1 MKFLEDFNIKKYVKP
16 KKKTSKPQ
24 GSSSITYTKPL
35 PKGPIPVKKV
45 VPDKIPTKPLPT
57 TSSNKSSIVTKPFF
71 NIPIQSP
78 LPSPTAIKARHN
90 EFVKANARANRA
102 ISDFKSNNVIANATS
117 GIFKGVEFNKRVA
130 PFIDTRPQAVRDF
143 KVKNYAFRKNP
154 IFKWYEK
161 KVPNV
166 GERRS
171 GTGAFSNNGY
181 VRNFTTGLFKVLSS
195 DADPRGMLSDPTRRK
210 IHEMQRANQAKALR
224 AFTKGTGDL
233 IADTIIRPF
242 YQNAWQQA
250 ELKDRLKL
258 RERKMNELYGLNRKQ
273 QTYYVEDDK
282 GRVYAIKGSKNGGD
296 TYSYIDS
303 NGKALSLD
311 ITALPKDKVNTY
323 KNIGLIP
330 RDKVFRVKDGDQ
342 FLSQLLDPNYNSGLL
357 ARDSKGLP
365 YISNKGLK
373 QYLEKNGVRS
383 NSTSLFEAISP
394 KRRADDLMMQRYLVK
409 SADDYVQNKYFGGYP
424 QMSTRS
430 IGANLAI
437 NFLGLGLNLIN
448 RPQQGVSAYI
458 IGKKEGKTA
467 AQIRKDMYAGFVEG
481 KDTSFTEYYL
491 TKKDKHPY
499 LKGLLFDSISDPLLF
514 VDFIAKGGAGVAK
527 GITRA
532 SVKSEITERSLRE
545 VTSKYLGG
553 ARLLNKNEGL
563 TFKESLH
570 SVFETHKLGT
580 VHQTRGV
587 YSRTL
592 GRLKG
597 VQMTADALDNTLPK
611 ALLPNR
617 TKRQLINTMVTN
629 PKQVNKNWI
638 ANVLHEA
645 GFRNN
650 LKEDLADAIYDSY
663 RTSRLVTN
671 TARANKIADST
682 SGAYKVYKK
691 FKAFGEEVDRVDT
704 ALTKAAFPVFTGT
717 VKGTKKVVRAIK
729 ASELKAFVEKA
740 KAFKQMPLS
749 DVFKSEEL
757 LDLTKRRAA
766 KQVDKAVEPLVKNHK
781 LSMELINEESE
792 KYVAAM
798 RYGQH
803 GKTDG
808 LADLIAARDS
818 RLIGTLDDIQHAVV
832 MSEEGY
838 NTAMKIIKESY
849 EDATDI
855 TSVHEFLDNALQ
867 ANDNFRKGLVYVTDD
882 SERKTLSALIDAREN
897 QIFKTQRVLDNT
909 EANRSFKKLSDFMNI
924 IKEQVHTVDNYK
936 ALDQLLT
943 STIEQAHNATHYVD
957 TALQD
962 LVSKR
967 IEQIRTLLKAD
978 ATQEEFNVLLYKIKN
993 DIRTTSFSINKL
1005 KKVTEHTMSIS
1016 DFFNKFKKLK
1026 EELRTK
1032 SVTSTFYK
1040 SDTIESVLKDHA
1052 TKPAVEIISNMQVAH
1067 ADDVIKELKPYLP
1080 EYLQDAIEDIM
1091 DPNIDA
1097 VAERLEQRKLIL
1109 RGEARSV
1116 AAQQPTASG
1125 ISQIDA
1131 LIEQDNKRIS
1141 AGIQEAM
1148 FKRGIKKDAT
1158 ALEQSVADAFDTAN
1172 KRYSSYAKGRLEFT
1186 AKKEQEQLIEELVA
1200 KTERVKTLESSV
1212 ALRQSIGDTVSKVKQ
1227 ELTERLGSV
1236 DNSVRESLKNTAEY
1250 LNREHTVL
1258 NIADTKA
1265 DITEPLLDFVAD
1277 FINERAIKA
1286 YDFKELQL
1294 ALSDFI
1300 DDTLDALGYD
1310 KHNISATAK
1319 TELVNN
1325 IAPQIADTIDNY
1337 SKAYLSISDISHYD
1351 FINAVTDSADNVL
1364 PKDTVASL
1372 RKSIEHSTEQIKAN
1386 ITEQLDR
1393 VAGEKV
1399 LDELVQNNKSLT
1411 RSLEFKDI
1419 RHNIVDKILD
1429 SARQYAHASEVP
1441 LTLDAQRNM
1450 VKEVLTGAI
1459 NATELRGDILNK
1471 VLADNELID
1480 TLLPYISDVINK
1492 YRVAD
1497 KAIIDYTKQFA
1508 DEVFSV
1514 VEKNT
1519 AAQRKVMEANIAEAS
1534 RFRVDTKLGGK
1545 AVEPIKMEHFVN
1557 DITEFTNAFINKD
1570 WKTVC
1575 MLLNIK
1581 ADSNMAT
1588 FVRHLDVF
1596 LTESISDTITQL
1608 RLLDAAASA
1617 PLANRLAN
1625 IEHTLVKAR
1634 ETAKFTDITLERDT
1648 TVRAI
1653 KANAAQVEAT
1663 AQRMYKTQKGLFT
1676 TADYYMQRLDNFMQA
1691 GALDKI
1697 VESYRAV
1704 DDYKTATLLE
1714 QLAALK
1720 DEIANKKKANAAFL
1734 SSLEEAE
1741 TVLSPELYN
1750 VYKDALFDA
1759 RDLGHE
1765 AMRRPELLAPD
1776 FVDHVMEQHYY
1787 QYAKA
1792 NYNLDKTIGDLYSFS
1807 KSKLSKTY
1815 EIDKDILDRLAVG
1828 HTAGVD
1834 TYRTVLTNIVQDPD
1848 GFRELVEKTKSGKDV
1863 FIFDTETLG
1872 LNTKR
1877 NTNHVFSMG
1886 LYKLDAARCDLLH
1899 YDELLERYTSESIN
1913 KYMRAL
1919 LEDADA
1925 GKGYKEILNKL
1936 PNSVIDN
1943 GVHPDTAFMDLAEFK
1958 KLYGYDG
1965 APIENAGEIF
1975 AENIMHTMREM
1986 QGTDTINLHNIILCG
2001 FNNHGFD
2008 NVVMANNAPE
2018 IAMLFR
2024 DVPQNIDILSNIKAK
2039 HGLFISDKDR
2049 NIIGNLYNTLLSNVH
2064 DTGVPKFKHAY
2075 PSRLIDTYDRF
2086 YSGLQRLG
2094 HGATS
2099 LDSAVAHNKYVP
2111 TASALDTLFGSTP
2124 RHIDLNAAAEGVRE
2138 QKFML
2143 KSINHLKDDNLIV
2156 EHTFNLIPTNERSW
2170 EVGYLAMRLENNNL
2184 TRAEYEAMYKA
2195 GELEKYKHVISNW
2208 FYILDSNPEVD
2219 LLKLTP
2225 EEFIARAD
2233 ELREAADVMTGG
2245 QTSNVI
2251 RWINGV
2257 ADGGY
2262 DYFQSFAVQN
2272 KVSQKMTEWFGENL
2286 NNYRA
2291 IETYRQLAS
2300 NIQNNIR
2307 YNTDDIF
2314 ALEKHAENTIIA
2326 WRELAN
2332 YCAKDPELAHTWYIF
2347 KLQNFE
2353 ALPLTE
2359 RIAVLEELIMGKKFG
2374 LRTRLFGDGDIIARV
2389 NPLAY
2394 FEFTENTKD
2403 IINYIY
2409 DTRRHNGYNL
2419 FEKELEYFTRESKGA
2434 AYEIASELERVKHDT
2449 DAFEEFA
2456 ERLSGITGGASVAKH
2471 TMAVALQPVNE
2482 LKKQIVHILNET
2494 TSSTSVTDL
2503 YADLNKIRDV
2513 WEEVHHTRVKAL
2525 VSDMLQNEDAILEH
2539 LITPDFNGMMFLR
2552 FSPDD
2557 DNIKL
2562 VDQLLSETHPSSKY
2576 LQVRYL
2582 DKEQAIAVTLNKNCD
2597 LDDEALHLLD
2607 TGRTIPRNNIVGKNM
2622 PTELLNTF
2630 SKRIDNLDR
2639 LAKDSVLRLYYESLQ
2654 NLAAY
2659 SRHSF
2664 RDYTHGLL
2672 DVKKIDQLRAVFDPE
2687 NMMDLDKFGMQTIDG
2702 FVSAG
2707 SYLTLAPLVP
2717 INDVKFYTNPL
2728 LTIET
2733 LLKRNAEQALD
2744 SHTTTAY
2751 FLRNGDLNSLNH
2763 FDLSDKEW
2771 FRVLDQL
2778 EDSFVVCAMGTDDK
2792 NAKYL
2797 SKLEQQIKTA
2807 KSTNNLKELERLGE
2821 EYRAYNPVQIKAFDI
2836 RTSVDLQRAKEA
2848 EAVLVPRVVY
2858 ETLYG
2863 HVNNFTPTNPIAR
2876 KWNRYVTMMKAFY
2889 ISTLGTA
2896 MRNYIDETIKTYID
2910 VGWEGVPI
2918 VHRARFQA
2926 MADLSDYNQIMAA
2939 IKKDLNTGQLIKKNI
2954 NSPHALA
2961 HQRLVDKGIIDTPY
2975 YFNIPISDAQKY
2987 YGYLAEAGILPRH
3000 LTERMDASNFLR
3012 MHAFMLEGASG
3023 GTQAGE
3029 IQARALAHSIPELEG
3044 VAARNKGVFGTLGA
3058 FLKMPDKDL
3067 DSYVSMGNYLFS
3079 KGVSAALTP
3088 MAYTE
3093 QITRL
3098 THMYTLEELGIG
3110 KIEAFSRI
3118 SKTHFNYDVKDRAA
3132 VYAQLLFPFF
3142 NFTKLNIDYWMNV
3155 WTKDAHSIHNLLR
3168 LNQQNL
3174 KEALDDNY
3182 ERTRNGQWVD
3192 MSYLNHAMAGNP
3204 RIPNPAQNEGQA
3216 AWLKLNPSFYD
3227 AYNFLLDP
3235 MNQGMQDIFSPIQ
3248 NVLQDRHFFDG
3259 AIKAGIFNQGYGGNG
3274 LMDFLPLIG
3283 STILPMH
3290 ENKLRYI
3297 DKTFTEYRNDTFAQL
3312 LKSPGSFAQLP
3323 TILAFSKIDFGEDY
3337 EKFNRFL
3344 NANGYAYDF
3353 YTRQIKPIKDCVAR
3367 DSKELSMYMYKK
3379 YGLVYDYITKTFV
3392 PAYLSKDPVTRNV
3405 SFKTPHS
3412 QAQWSDIQALA
3423 KLYQN
3428 KGYDFVS
3435 GSFVDLETKGAIFD
3449 RKQYEAWQ
3457 RKRGYEKEY
3466 LTNTWV
3472 PLGTARAHSYGEAA
3486 EYMRTKGMEWDYILK
3501 KYVPSGT
3508 ALAHNYKEANRL
3520 YGRYGFEYD
3529 YARNAYVPKGRA
3541 TVNNFNE
3548 YKRFQRERNG
3558 LEWDYATRQWV
3569 PLGTAKAS
3577 SWKDLYGDDWHR
3589 RRHFHKHWKRR
3600 KGHKFKR
3607 FDTWEEVV
3615 EFQRGRGLAW
3625 DSITRKWVKLGTEA
3639 TWDDLVEYKKSK
3651 GLGWDRINKQWVE
3664 LDKVP
3669 TWDQYQKYKES
3680 QGLEWDYIQKTWVP
3694 KGSAIGKKWK
3704 DFQNYK
3710 KSTGKTYDYIQQRYV
3725 GGKKM
3730 KTPKAQFNYD
3740 YHMKYHVG
3748 KIKPKRNYLDS
3759 MIHKYINNQ
3768 DPNVRYNITTMP
3780 SLNMYQVK
3788 SLRTKRPVP
3797 RMRLQEVQRMQTSF
3811 VKYYKK
3817 SQSI

>member
-1 MKFLEDFNIKKYVKP
+1 MKFLEDFNVNKYVT
-16 KKKTSKPQ
+16 KKTSKKK
-24 GSSSITYTKPL
+24 GSSSITYK
-35 PKGPIPVKKV
+35 KPIPKPI
-45 VPDKIPTKPLPT
+45 PDKIPTKVLPT
-57 TSSNKSSIVTKPFF
+57 PKEIKKKHEVIVAANQRATEAINQFKA
-71 NIPIQSP
+71 NNPI
-78 LPSPTAIKARHN
+78 
-90 EFVKANARANRA
+90 VKASAPAFKRATKAVN
-102 ISDFKSNNVIANATS
+102 DFQKNYHITKSTGFMTNIEHNSHA
-117 GIFKGVEFNKRVA
+117 IFKDPVKPVSVK
-130 PFIDTRPQAVRDF
+130 TRDF
-143 KVKNYAFRKNP
+143 KVKDYAFRKKP
-154 IFKWYEK
+154 IFRWYEK
-161 KVPNV
+161 QVPDWKD
-166 GERRS
+166 RRS
-171 GTGAFSNNGY
+171 DISRFGSKRLGMLTSGLFDL
-181 VRNFTTGLFKVLSS
+181 FTT
-195 DADPRGMLSDPTRRK
+195 DADPRGKLSSARGLELYK
-210 IHEMQRANQAKALR
+210 MQRAQQDRAMQKIKAG
-224 AFTKGTGDL
+224 AAGTFAEFIL
-233 IADTIIRPF
+233 RPF
-242 YQNAWQQA
+242 YTNAWRKA
-250 ELKDRLKL
+250 ENKDRAQLAQG
-258 RERKMNELYGLNRKQ
+258 KMQELYGLKRKQ
-273 QTYYVEDDK
+273 ESYYLVDDK
-282 GRVYAIKGSKNGGD
+282 GNAYVIKGSKTGGD
-296 TYSYIDS
+296 TYSYFNND
-303 NGKALSLD
+303 GKALSLD
-311 ITALPKDKVNTY
+311 ITAISTTQLDKY
-323 KNIGLIP
+323 KKIGLIP
-330 RDKVFRVKDGDQ
+330 KDRIFRVKGTGEQ
-342 FLSQLLDPNYNSGLL
+342 VFSELFDPSYNTGLL

-365 YISNKGLK
+365 YISKKGILSYLQSRGTTYNRFAFETLTPVK
-373 QYLEKNGVRS
+373 RLERGDRDRVIDQYLTKTAN
-383 NSTSLFEAISP
+383 
-394 KRRADDLMMQRYLVK
+394 
-409 SADDYVQNKYFGGYP
+409 DYVQNKYFGNYAPISYRPVGF
-424 QMSTRS
+424 SL
-430 IGANLAI
+430 GANALVFGAD
-437 NFLGLGLNLIN
+437 LLN
-448 RPQQGVSAYI
+448 RPQQGVAAYMQ
-458 IGKKEGKTA
+458 GKREHKSA
-467 AQIRKDMYAGFVEG
+467 AQIRKDVYKGFAEG
-481 KDTSFTEYYL
+481 KDFSFTEYYK
-491 TKKDKHPY
+491 TKGDKY
-499 LKGLLFDSISDPLLF
+499 AFQKGIFMDIATDPLLF
-514 VDFIAKGGAGVAK
+514 LNFIAKGGAMVTKQLVKHG
-527 GITRA
+527 
-532 SVKSEITERSLRE
+532 VKSEITERSLRTVSE
-545 VTSKYLGG
+545 RYLSG
-553 ARLLNKNEGL
+553 ARLLNRNEGL

-570 SVFETHKLGT
+570 SVFDTHKFGT
-580 VHQTRGV
+580 VRQAREVHA
-587 YSRTL
+587 RTL

-597 VQMTADALDNTLPK
+597 VEMTADALDNTLPK

-617 TKRQLINTMVTN
+617 TKGQLINTMITN
-629 PKQVNKNWI
+629 PKQVTKPWI

-645 GFRNN
+645 GFRNAF
-650 LKEDLADAIYDSY
+650 KEDLASAIYDSY
-663 RTSRLVTN
+663 RTSGLISN
-671 TARANKIADST
+671 TVKAHKVSDSVARS
-682 SGAYKVYKK
+682 YEFYKK
-691 FKAFGEEVDRVDT
+691 FKAVGQHIDNLDT
-704 ALTKAAFPVFTGT
+704 AITKAVFPMFTGT
-717 VKGTKKVVRAIK
+717 VKGAKFAVKKLK
-729 ASELKAFVEKA
+729 ATELKKFVTAA
-740 KAFKQMPLS
+740 KAFRES
-749 DVFKSEEL
+749 THTDIFKSEEL
-757 LDLTKRRAA
+757 LEATRRRSA
-766 KQVDKAVEPLVKNHK
+766 KQVERVVEPVVKKHMISTEAMDEVAK
-781 LSMELINEESE
+781 QI
-792 KYVAAM
+792 VAAR
-798 RYGQH
+798 RYGQY
-803 GKTDG
+803 GYTDD
-808 LADLIAARDS
+808 LAEIVAARDS
-818 RLIGTLDDIQHAVV
+818 KLIGTLDDIQHAVA
-832 MSEEGY
+832 MSKDGY
-838 NTAMKIIKESY
+838 DTAMKIIKESY
-849 EDATDI
+849 EDAADI
-855 TSVHEFLDNALQ
+855 TSVHEFLENTLET
-867 ANDNFRKGLVYVTDD
+867 NNNFRKGLTYVSDD
-882 SERKTLSALIDAREN
+882 AKRATLGTLIDAREN
-897 QIFKTQRVLDNT
+897 QIYRTIQLLDHT
-909 EANRSFKKLSDFMNI
+909 EANRSFRSLSDFINI
-924 IKEQVHTVDNYK
+924 IKEQVRSVDNYK

-943 STIEQAHNATHYVD
+943 DNIEQAHNAAHYSD

-967 IEQIRTLLKAD
+967 IEQTRALLKAD
-978 ATQEEFNVLLYKIKN
+978 ATQEEFNILFNKIRN
-993 DIRTTSFSINKL
+993 DIKTTSFSINKL
-1005 KKVTEHTMSIS
+1005 KKVTEHTMSVS
-1016 DFFNKFKKLK
+1016 DFFKKFKKIK

-1040 SDTIESVLKDHA
+1040 EDTIESALKDHA
-1052 TKPAVEIISNMQVAH
+1052 TKPAVEVLSSMQVAH
-1067 ADDVIKELKPYLP
+1067 TEDVIKELKPYLP
-1080 EYLQDAIEDIM
+1080 EYLQDAIEDVM

-1109 RGEARSV
+1109 RGEARAVV
-1116 AAQQPTASG
+1116 AQESTAGG
-1125 ISQIDA
+1125 INQIDE
-1131 LIEQDNKRIS
+1131 LIKQDNKRI
-1141 AGIQEAM
+1141 ATGIQEAM
-1148 FKRGIKKDAT
+1148 FKHSVKKDAT
-1158 ALEQSVADAFDTAN
+1158 ALEQSVASAFDTAN
-1172 KRYSSYAKGRLEFT
+1172 KRYSSYTKGRLEFT
-1186 AKKEQEQLIEELVA
+1186 AKKEQEQLIKELVA

-1227 ELTERLGSV
+1227 EITERLGSV
-1236 DNSVRESLKNTAEY
+1236 DNSVRESLKDTAEY

-1265 DITEPLLDFVAD
+1265 EITEPLLDFVAD

-1325 IAPQIADTIDNY
+1325 IAPQIADTINNY

-1351 FINAVTDSADNVL
+1351 FINAVTDSANNVL

-1399 LDELVQNNKSLT
+1399 LDELVQSNKNLA

-1441 LTLDAQRNM
+1441 LALDAQRNM
-1450 VKEVLTGAI
+1450 IKEVLTGAI

-1471 VLADNELID
+1471 VLADDVLID
-1480 TLLPYISDVINK
+1480 TLLPYVSDVINK

-1508 DEVFSV
+1508 DEVFSA

-1625 IEHTLVKAR
+1625 IEHTLTKAR

-1697 VESYRAV
+1697 VESYRAA
-1704 DDYKTATLLE
+1704 DDYKTATLVE

-1741 TVLSPELYN
+1741 TVLSPELYTI
-1750 VYKDALFDA
+1750 YKDALFDA

-1765 AMRRPELLAPD
+1765 AMKRPELLAPD
-1776 FVDHVMEQHYY
+1776 FVDHVIEQHYY

-1815 EIDKDILDRLAVG
+1815 EIDKEILDRLAVG
-1828 HTAGVD
+1828 HTAGID

-1848 GFRELVEKTKSGKDV
+1848 SFRELVAKAKSGKDV

-1913 KYMRAL
+1913 KYMQAL

-1925 GKGYKEILNKL
+1925 GKGYKEVLNKL

-1943 GVHPDTAFMDLAEFK
+1943 GVHPDTAFIDLAEFK

-1965 APIENAGEIF
+1965 EPIENAGEIF

-1986 QGTDTINLHNIILCG
+1986 QGTDTIDLHNIILCG

-2018 IAMLFR
+2018 ISMLFR

-2039 HGLFISDKDR
+2039 HGLLISDKDR
-2049 NIIGNLYNTLLSNVH
+2049 NIIGNLYNTLLSNVY
-2064 DTGVPKFKHAY
+2064 DAGVPKFKHAY

-2111 TASALDTLFGSTP
+2111 AASALDTLFGQTP
-2124 RHIDLNAAAEGVRE
+2124 KHIDLNSAAEGVRE

-2143 KSINHLKDDNLIV
+2143 KSINHMKDDNLIV

-2170 EVGYLAMRLENNNL
+2170 EAGYLAMRLENSNL
-2184 TRAEYEAMYKA
+2184 TRAEYEVMYKA

-2307 YNTDDIF
+2307 YNADDIF

-2326 WRELAN
+2326 WRELAD
-2332 YCAKDPELAHTWYIF
+2332 YCAKDPELAHTGYIF

-2353 ALPLTE
+2353 SLPLTE

-2374 LRTRLFGDGDIIARV
+2374 MRARLFGDGDIIARV
-2389 NPLAY
+2389 NPLTY

-2419 FEKELEYFTRESKGA
+2419 FEKELEFFTRESKGA
-2434 AYEIASELERVKHDT
+2434 AYEIASELERVKYDT
-2449 DAFEEFA
+2449 EAFEEFA

-2494 TSSTSVTDL
+2494 TSSTSVADL

-2525 VSDMLQNEDAILEH
+2525 VSDMLQNDDAILEH

-2562 VDQLLSETHPSSKY
+2562 VDQLLSETHPNSKY

-2597 LDDEALHLLD
+2597 LDDDVLHLLD
-2607 TGRTIPRNNIVGKNM
+2607 TGRTIPRNNIVGKSM

-2630 SKRIDNLDR
+2630 TKRIDNLDK
-2639 LAKDSVLRLYYESLQ
+2639 LAKDSVLRLYYETLQ

-2659 SRHSF
+2659 SRHNF

-2672 DVKKIDQLRAVFDPE
+2672 DVKKIDQLRKVFDPE

-2728 LTIET
+2728 LTVET

-2792 NAKYL
+2792 SAKYL
-2797 SKLEQQIKTA
+2797 SKLERQIKEA

-2836 RTSVDLQRAKEA
+2836 KTSVDLQRAKDA
-2848 EAVLVPRVVY
+2848 DAVLIPRVVY

-3000 LTERMDASNFLR
+3000 LTERMDANNFLR

-3044 VAARNKGVFGTLGA
+3044 VAARNPGVFGTLGA
-3058 FLKMPDKDL
+3058 FLKIPDKDL
-3067 DSYVSMGNYLFS
+3067 DSFKSMGDYLFS
-3079 KGVSAALTP
+3079 KGISAALTP

-3093 QITRL
+3093 QVTRL
-3098 THMYTLEELGIG
+3098 THMYTLEELGVG
-3110 KIEAFSRI
+3110 KLEAFSRI
-3118 SKTHFNYDVKDRAA
+3118 SKTHFNYDIKDRAA
-3132 VYAQLLFPFF
+3132 VYAQMLFPFF
-3142 NFTKLNIDYWMNV
+3142 NFTKLNLDYWMNV
-3155 WTKDAHSIHNLLR
+3155 WTKDAHSVHNLLR
-3168 LNQQNL
+3168 INQQNF
-3174 KEALDDNY
+3174 KEAVNDNY
-3182 ERTRNGQWVD
+3182 EKTKNGQWVD
-3192 MSYLNHAMAGNP
+3192 MSYLYHAMAGNP
-3204 RIPNPAQNEGQA
+3204 RIPNPAGNPGQA

-3227 AYNFLLDP
+3227 AYNFLSDP
-3235 MNQGMQDIFSPIQ
+3235 INQGMQDLFSPLQ
-3248 NVLQDRHFFDG
+3248 NVLQDTSFF
-3259 AIKAGIFNQGYGGNG
+3259 KSTVQAGIFNQSYGNNG
-3274 LMDFLPLIG
+3274 LRDFLPLIG

-3297 DKTFTEYRNDTFAQL
+3297 DKTYTRFRNDTFAQL
-3312 LKSPGSFAQLP
+3312 LKSPLSFAQLP
-3323 TILAFSKIDFGEDY
+3323 TILAFSKIDFGGDY
-3337 EKFNRFL
+3337 NKFDMFL
-3344 NANGYAYDF
+3344 NANGYSYDF
-3353 YTRQIKPIKDCVAR
+3353 YTRQIKPTAECKAR
-3367 DSKELSMYMYKK
+3367 DAKELSAYMYKK
-3379 YGLVYDYITKTFV
+3379 HGLVFDFITGTFI

-3405 SFKTPHS
+3405 SFKTAHS
-3412 QAQWSDIQALA
+3412 SAQWSDIQALA
-3423 KLYQN
+3423 ELYKN
-3428 KGYDFVS
+3428 KRYDFVS
-3435 GSFVDLETKGAIFD
+3435 GSFVDIKAPGAIFD
-3449 RKQYEAWQ
+3449 RKQYEKWQ
-3457 RKRGYEKEY
+3457 HSQGYEKEY

-3472 PLGTARAHSYGEAA
+3472 PIGTARAHSYGEAA
-3486 EYMRTKGMEWDYILK
+3486 EYMRTRGMEWDYILK

-3508 ALAHNYKEANRL
+3508 ALAHNYKEANKL
-3520 YGRYGFEYD
+3520 YAAYGLEYD

-3577 SWKDLYGDDWHR
+3577 SWKDLYGDGWHR

-3694 KGSAIGKKWK
+3694 KGAAIGKKWK

-3710 KSTGKTYDYIQQRYV
+3710 KSTGKTYDYVQQRYV

-3730 KTPKAQFNYD
+3730 RTPKAQFNYD

-3759 MIHKYINNQ
+3759 MIDKYINNQ

>member
-311 ITALPKDKVNTY
+311 ITALPKGRVNIY
-323 KNIGLIP
+323 KSIGLIP

-373 QYLEKNGVRS
+373 QYLENNGVRS
-383 NSTSLFEAISP
+383 NSMSLFEALSP

-437 NFLGLGLNLIN
+437 NFLGLGLNIIN

-458 IGKKEGKTA
+458 IGNKEGKTA
-467 AQIRKDMYAGFVEG
+467 SQIRKDMYAGFVEG

-514 VDFIAKGGAGVAK
+514 TDFIAKGGAGVAK
-527 GITRA
+527 GITKA

-545 VTSKYLGG
+545 VTNKYLGG

-570 SVFETHKLGT
+570 TVFETHKLGT

-729 ASELKAFVEKA
+729 ASELKSFVEKA
-740 KAFKQMPLS
+740 KALKQMPLS
-749 DVFKSEEL
+749 DVFKSDEL
-757 LDLTKRRAA
+757 LDLTKRRAV
-766 KQVDKAVEPLVKNHK
+766 KQVDKAVEPLVKNHM
-781 LSMELINEESE
+781 LSMELINEGAE
-792 KYVAAM
+792 KYEAAV

-803 GKTDG
+803 GKTDN

-818 RLIGTLDDIQHAVV
+818 QLIDTLDNIQTAV
-832 MSEEGY
+832 SSKENGY
-838 NTAMKIIKESY
+838 GTAMRIIKDTY
-849 EDATDI
+849 DDAADV

-867 ANDNFRKGLVYVTDD
+867 SNNNFREGLVYVTDD
-882 SERKTLSALIDAREN
+882 SERKTLSALLNAREN
-897 QIFKTQRVLDNT
+897 QIYKTQRVLDNT
-909 EANRSFKKLSDFMNI
+909 EATKRLKDLAQFTNIAKQQVRSV
-924 IKEQVHTVDNYK
+924 ENYT
-936 ALDQLLT
+936 ALEKYLVE
-943 STIEQAHNATHYVD
+943 SIEQAHNATHYVD
-957 TALQD
+957 THLQE
-962 LVSKR
+962 LVTKR
-967 IEQIRTLLKAD
+967 IDEVKELLRSD
-978 ATQEEFNVLLYKIKN
+978 ATTREFNH
-993 DIRTTSFSINKL
+993 TINQIIGDVKSTASQLKTL
-1005 KKVTEHTMSIS
+1005 KKESKAVSIS
-1016 DFFNKFKKLK
+1016 SFFSKFNKVK
-1026 EELRTK
+1026 EELGAK
-1032 SVTSTFYK
+1032 SVKSTFYK
-1040 SDTIESVLKDHA
+1040 DNTIEQVLKDKA
-1052 TKPAVEIISNMQVAH
+1052 TANAFTTLTDISDEYISV
-1067 ADDVIKELKPYLP
+1067 VSGLKQYLP
-1080 EYLQDAIEDIM
+1080 EYLHSALDDVMNVNVDDLALQTARRKVLRRGEDIEK
-1091 DPNIDA
+1091 A
-1097 VAERLEQRKLIL
+1097 V
-1109 RGEARSV
+1109 S
-1116 AAQQPTASG
+1116 S
-1125 ISQIDA
+1125 D
-1131 LIEQDNKRIS
+1131 
-1141 AGIQEAM
+1141 
-1148 FKRGIKKDAT
+1148 IK
-1158 ALEQSVADAFDTAN
+1158 
-1172 KRYSSYAKGRLEFT
+1172 Y
-1186 AKKEQEQLIEELVA
+1186 
-1200 KTERVKTLESSV
+1200 
-1212 ALRQSIGDTVSKVKQ
+1212 IG
-1227 ELTERLGSV
+1227 
-1236 DNSVRESLKNTAEY
+1236 
-1250 LNREHTVL
+1250 
-1258 NIADTKA
+1258 
-1265 DITEPLLDFVAD
+1265 
-1277 FINERAIKA
+1277 
-1286 YDFKELQL
+1286 
-1294 ALSDFI
+1294 LSDFPNGI
-1300 DDTLDALGYD
+1300 TDLMQTLETQDFKKLSTLLNLD
-1310 KHNISATAK
+1310 
-1319 TELVNN
+1319 VNSN
-1325 IAPQIADTIDNY
+1325 M
-1337 SKAYLSISDISHYD
+1337 
-1351 FINAVTDSADNVL
+1351 VTF
-1364 PKDTVASL
+1364 
-1372 RKSIEHSTEQIKAN
+1372 
-1386 ITEQLDR
+1386 
-1393 VAGEKV
+1393 
-1399 LDELVQNNKSLT
+1399 VQ
-1411 RSLEFKDI
+1411 
-1419 RHNIVDKILD
+1419 HLD
-1429 SARQYAHASEVP
+1429 SYIEESVSE
-1441 LTLDAQRNM
+1441 A
-1450 VKEVLTGAI
+1450 
-1459 NATELRGDILNK
+1459 
-1471 VLADNELID
+1471 ID
-1480 TLLPYISDVINK
+1480 TLRL
-1492 YRVAD
+1492 
-1497 KAIIDYTKQFA
+1497 ID
-1508 DEVFSV
+1508 S
-1514 VEKNT
+1514 
-1519 AAQRKVMEANIAEAS
+1519 
-1534 RFRVDTKLGGK
+1534 
-1545 AVEPIKMEHFVN
+1545 
-1557 DITEFTNAFINKD
+1557 
-1570 WKTVC
+1570 KTG
-1575 MLLNIK
+1575 
-1581 ADSNMAT
+1581 
-1588 FVRHLDVF
+1588 
-1596 LTESISDTITQL
+1596 
-1608 RLLDAAASA
+1608 A
-1617 PLANRLAN
+1617 PLANYLADV
-1625 IEHTLVKAR
+1625 ESTLIKTRNA
-1634 ETAKFTDITLERDT
+1634 AKYEDITLDQFT

-1653 KANAAQVEAT
+1653 KANAAQLEAT
-1663 AQRMYKTQKGLFT
+1663 AQDIYKQNKHLFKT
-1676 TADYYMQRLDNFMQA
+1676 GDYYLERVDRLIKSEMLDN
-1691 GALDKI
+1691 I
-1697 VESYRAV
+1697 IESYRLA
-1704 DDYKTATLLE
+1704 DDYKTATTVE
-1714 QLAALK
+1714 QLATFA
-1720 DEIANKKKANAAFL
+1720 DDIAKKKKANAL
-1734 SSLEEAE
+1734 LSSSLEEAE
-1741 TVLSPELYN
+1741 SALSPELYN
-1750 VYKDALFDA
+1750 IYRDALFDA
-1759 RDLGHE
+1759 RDLGHS
-1765 AMRRPELLAPD
+1765 AMEHPEFLAPD
-1776 FVDHVMEQHYY
+1776 FVDHVIEQHYY

-1792 NYNLDKTIGDLYSFS
+1792 NYNIDKTIGDLYSFS
-1807 KSKLSKTY
+1807 KSDLSKKY
-1815 EIDKDILDRLAVG
+1815 DIDKEILDRLSIG
-1828 HTAGVD
+1828 HTAGID
-1834 TYRTVLTNIVQDPD
+1834 TYRSILTNIVHDPESFGD
-1848 GFRELVEKTKSGKDV
+1848 LIERAKAGRDV

-1886 LYKLDAARCDLLH
+1886 LYKLDPERCSLLK
-1899 YDELLERYTSESIN
+1899 YDKELERYTSESIN
-1913 KYMRAL
+1913 EFMRAL
-1919 LEDADA
+1919 LKDADS
-1925 GKGYKEILNKL
+1925 GNGYKEILNKI
-1936 PNSVIDN
+1936 PNYLIDN
-1943 GVHPDTAFMDLAEFK
+1943 GWHPDTSFMDIATFK
-1958 KLYGYDG
+1958 KMYGHEGYR
-1965 APIENAGEIF
+1965 IENDVF
-1975 AENIMHTMREM
+1975 ANNIVNTMQEM
-1986 QGTDTINLHNIILCG
+1986 QGTPTLDLHNVVLCG

-2008 NVVMANNAPE
+2008 NVVLANNCPE
-2018 IAMLFR
+2018 IAALFR
-2024 DVPQNIDILSNIKAK
+2024 DVPQNIDMLVNIKAK
-2039 HGLFISDKDR
+2039 HGLIISDKDK
-2049 NIIGNLYNTLLSNVH
+2049 NIIGNLYNSLLSALH
-2064 DTGVPKFKHAY
+2064 DTDIEKFKYAY
-2075 PSRLIDTYDRF
+2075 PSRLIDSYDRF
-2086 YSGLQRLG
+2086 YSTLQRLG
-2094 HGATS
+2094 HSATS
-2099 LDSAVAHNKYVP
+2099 LDVAVAHGTDGTQY
-2111 TASALDTLFGSTP
+2111 ASALDTLFKNTP
-2124 RHIDLNAAAEGVRE
+2124 ESIDLNLVASELRE
-2138 QKFML
+2138 QKFLL
-2143 KSINHLKDDNLIV
+2143 KSINHLKDDSLIV
-2156 EHTFNLIPTNERSW
+2156 DHIFNLIPSNERAW
-2170 EVGYLAMRLENNNL
+2170 ETGYLVMKLDNPKL
-2184 TRAEYEAMYKA
+2184 TRAEYEALYKS
-2195 GELEKYKHVISNW
+2195 GELAKYETTISNW
-2208 FYILDSNPEVD
+2208 FHILDSSPEIDV
-2219 LLKLTP
+2219 LKLTP
-2225 EEFIARAD
+2225 EEFIVKAD
-2233 ELREAADVMTGG
+2233 ELRAAADVMTGG
-2245 QTSNVI
+2245 QTSNII
-2251 RWINGV
+2251 RWINGI

-2262 DYFQSFAVQN
+2262 SYFQTLAVQN
-2272 KVSQKMTEWFGENL
+2272 KVNKNMLDWFGHVM
-2286 NNYRA
+2286 NNYHA
-2291 IETYRQLAS
+2291 IETYRQLTA
-2300 NIQNNIR
+2300 NIQNNLR
-2307 YNTDDIF
+2307 HNADDIF
-2314 ALEKHAENTIIA
+2314 DIDNRMLLTGIA
-2326 WRELAN
+2326 WRELKD
-2332 YCAKDPELAHTWYIF
+2332 YCLARPELANALYIF
-2347 KLQNFE
+2347 NIDFDARTVSEKF
-2353 ALPLTE
+2353 A
-2359 RIAVLEELIMGKKFG
+2359 ILEELIMGKKYG
-2374 LRTRLFGDGDIIARV
+2374 MRETLFGTSDSAVR
-2389 NPLAY
+2389 LLSSAY
-2394 FEFTENTKD
+2394 FDFSEDTVEV
-2403 IINYIY
+2403 INYIFN
-2409 DTRRHNGYNL
+2409 TRKHNNYYL
-2419 FEKELEYFTRESKGA
+2419 FDKEIEFFTRNAKGA
-2434 AYEIASELERVKHDT
+2434 AYEIASELERVKYDT

-2456 ERLSGITGGASVAKH
+2456 ERLSGITGGASVEKH
-2471 TMAVALQPVNE
+2471 TMAVALQPINN
-2482 LKKQIVHILNET
+2482 LRKQIVRILN
-2494 TSSTSVTDL
+2494 STDAKNTITNLYYDL
-2503 YADLNKIRDV
+2503 QQIKNV
-2513 WEEVHHTRVKAL
+2513 WDGVHHTRVKAL

-2552 FSPDD
+2552 FSSDD

-2562 VDQLLSETHPSSKY
+2562 VDQLLTGTHPNSKY

-2582 DKEQAIAVTLNKNCD
+2582 EKDEVVAVTLNELCD
-2597 LDDEALHLLD
+2597 LDDKALHLLD
-2607 TGRTIPRNNIVGKNM
+2607 TGKTIQRNNIIGRSM

-2630 SKRIDNLDR
+2630 KKQIDKLDT
-2639 LAKDSVLRLYYESLQ
+2639 LAPDSVLKLYYESLQ

-2659 SRHSF
+2659 SKHNF

-2672 DVKKIDQLRAVFDPE
+2672 NVEKIDQLREVFDAA

-2707 SYLTLAPLVP
+2707 AYLTLEPPKAV
-2717 INDVKFYTNPL
+2717 NGVKFYNNPL
-2728 LTIET
+2728 LTAET

-2744 SHTTTAY
+2744 SHTTVAY
-2751 FLRNGDLNSLNH
+2751 FLRNEDLNSLNK

-2778 EDSFVVCAMGTDDK
+2778 EDSFVVCAMGTDNK
-2792 NAKYL
+2792 NKKYL
-2797 SKLEQQIKTA
+2797 SKIEAQIREAKKADDVKT
-2807 KSTNNLKELERLGE
+2807 LERLGE
-2821 EYRAYNPVQIKAFDI
+2821 EYRAYNPVQLKSFEIKSS
-2836 RTSVDLQRAKEA
+2836 RDLQRAKEA
-2848 EAVLVPRVVY
+2848 NAVLVPRVVY

-2863 HVNNFTPTNPIAR
+2863 HVNNFTPTNPILR
-2876 KWNRYVTMMKAFY
+2876 GYNRYVTMMKAFY

-2926 MADLSDYNQIMAA
+2926 MADLSDYNQIIDA
-2939 IKKDLNTGQLIKKNI
+2939 IKKDLNTGQLIKGKL
-2954 NSPHALA
+2954 NSAEARA
-2961 HQRLVDKGIIDTPY
+2961 HQRLIQKGFADTPH
-2975 YFNIPISDAQKY
+2975 YFNIPVSDAQKY
-2987 YGYLAEAGILPRH
+2987 YGYLAEAGILPKH

-3142 NFTKLNIDYWMNV
+3142 NFTKLNIDYWMNA

-3204 RIPNPAQNEGQA
+3204 RIPNPAQNEGQT

-3274 LMDFLPLIG
+3274 LRDFLPLIG

-3312 LKSPGSFAQLP
+3312 LKSPASFAQLP

-3337 EKFNRFL
+3337 EKFNKFL

-3379 YGLVYDYITKTFV
+3379 YGLVYDFITKTFV

-3501 KYVPSGT
+3501 KYVPAGK
-3508 ALAHNYKEANRL
+3508 ALAHNYKEANKL
-3520 YGRYGFEYD
+3520 YAAYGFEYD

-3541 TVNNFNE
+3541 TINNFNE

-3569 PLGTAKAS
+3569 PIGTAKAS

-3694 KGSAIGKKWK
+3694 KGAAIGKKWK

-3710 KSTGKTYDYIQQRYV
+3710 KSTGKTYDYVQQRYV

-3730 KTPKAQFNYD
+3730 RTPKAQFNYD

-3759 MIHKYINNQ
+3759 MIDKYINNQ